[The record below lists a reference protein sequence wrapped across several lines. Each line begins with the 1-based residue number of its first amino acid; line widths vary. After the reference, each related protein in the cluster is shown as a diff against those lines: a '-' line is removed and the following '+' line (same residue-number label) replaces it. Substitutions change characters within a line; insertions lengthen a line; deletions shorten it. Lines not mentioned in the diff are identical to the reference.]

1 MNSRCPTPKRERGIV
16 LVLYAVGM
24 VAIVGMAGLALDM
37 GHAFLNKTRLQN
49 ALDAG
54 ALSAAR
60 TLSDSAGV
68 VSAQSSALA
77 TFNLHLAG
85 ELGAANPP
93 LVPTVQFSAT
103 LAPFVPGAGDADAK
117 FVRLSVPSFSMTIW
131 LARVLPGVGDSL
143 TLGGS
148 AVAGPL
154 PLGSPPDGMV
164 CDLAPFVLCA
174 GASPG
179 GGFDTDCSDGSCY
192 GYSLGANN
200 EIVLKTGAGG
210 GGWEVGPGNYQ
221 LIQLNCG
228 PGADCVRE
236 NTAGKYP
243 GCANLGSTV
252 TTKPGNNV
260 GPVAQGF
267 NTRFGEYQGPV
278 SAEDYPPDAVTY
290 SNYDTVTNTNTFW
303 YSDYL
308 ERLNNKQYDHP
319 TVEQGGN
326 GVPMRRVLA
335 VPFGDCSSTTNG
347 QGNVPVLGVGCYFMT
362 RPAEQNGQQRVY
374 GQLVDECRMSGDVA
388 ENPAPGPG
396 GYIIVLYKDPDSGDS

>member
-103 LAPFVPGAGDADAK
+103 LVPFVPGAGDADAR
-117 FVRLSVPSFSMTIW
+117 FVRLSVSSFSMTIW

-154 PLGSPPDGMV
+154 PLGSPPDGQV
-164 CDLAPFVLCA
+164 CDLAPFVVCA
-174 GASPG
+174 GAAPG
-179 GGFDTDCSDGSCY
+179 GGYDTDCSDGSCY
-192 GYSLGANN
+192 GYNIGANS
-200 EIVLKTGAGG
+200 EIVLKTGAGS
-210 GGWEVGPGNYQ
+210 GGWAVGPGNYQ
-221 LIQLNCG
+221 LIRLNCG
-228 PGADCVRE
+228 AGANCLRE
-236 NTAGKYP
+236 NLAGKYP
-243 GCANLGSTV
+243 GCATLGDNV
-252 TTKPGNNV
+252 TTEPGNNV
-260 GPVAQGF
+260 GPVAQGL
-267 NTRFGEYQGPV
+267 NTRFGQYQGPV

-290 SNYDTVTNTNTFW
+290 SGSSFW

-308 ERLNNKQYDHP
+308 ERLTDGPYDYTP
-319 TVEQGGN
+319 VEQGGS

-335 VPFGDCSSTTNG
+335 VVFGDCSDTTNG
-347 QGNVPVLGVGCYFMT
+347 TGNVPVLGVGCYFMT
-362 RPAEQNGQQRVY
+362 RPAEQNGQQKVY
-374 GQLVDECRMSGDVA
+374 GQLVDTCRMSGDVA
-388 ENPAPGPG
+388 ENPEPGSG